1 MRAYILV
8 AIAAYLLGSIPFGY
22 ILVRLFRD
30 KDIRESGSGNIGAT
44 NVARSS
50 PGLGL
55 VTLLLDAAKGYAA
68 VWIAMQLF
76 VRVQYGGQRLVGLGG
91 LPLDEIIFPHG
102 YYIRHAAA
110 IAAIAAV
117 LGHIFPLWLK
127 FRGGKGVATG
137 VGAFLAL
144 TPKAVGIVLV
154 LFLAVAMIWRYVSL
168 ASILAAGALPL
179 AIWALYRNQPRIL
192 VLASVAAALLII
204 AKHGSNI
211 SRLLTGMEPRFS
223 LKRGSVPTQCT

>member
-144 TPKAVGIVLV
+144 TPKAV
-154 LFLAVAMIWRYVSL
+154 
-168 ASILAAGALPL
+168 
-179 AIWALYRNQPRIL
+179 
-192 VLASVAAALLII
+192 
-204 AKHGSNI
+204 
-211 SRLLTGMEPRFS
+211 
-223 LKRGSVPTQCT
+223 